1 MKKKQNN
8 KDVVTRQ
15 SDIHGK
21 LTEWICPHG
30 VGHHRGIHG
39 CDGCCANES
48 KMEQTTYEETT
59 AHNDHV
65 GKADDMVPPQSHIE
79 EIWNLESDGDY
90 WKIRKEQ
97 LPAYIKYLQSHAY
110 RRAVEVI
117 KETQKE
123 FQNMPVTYDRGVDIT
138 EMPEGLGIEMT
149 GMLKGLDVGFSQAIV
164 AVESLSPDQ
173 SNKEV

>member
-79 EIWNLESDGDY
+79 EILKEFDDEFASIFDDMGAYGVQKGIKDFIKEKLFLE
-90 WKIRKEQ
+90 
-97 LPAYIKYLQSHAY
+97 QSHAY
-110 RRAVEVI
+110 RRAVGEVEKYCAEMQGVMNLPDPLEMQEELRKRI
-117 KETQKE
+117 ISFSPEQGETQK
-123 FQNMPVTYDRGVDIT
+123 
-138 EMPEGLGIEMT
+138 
-149 GMLKGLDVGFSQAIV
+149 
-164 AVESLSPDQ
+164 
-173 SNKEV
+173 